1 MYSESLV
8 SSAESDSDEG
18 KHIVVNGYPADLYLD
33 TERGKANV
41 LVWMNDEI
49 GAIFSILAPF
59 SGDEIIKMA
68 ESVEAR
74 ETAATTEQA
83 T

>member
-8 SSAESDSDEG
+8 SRVESDSDEV
-18 KHIVVNGYPADLYLD
+18 KHIVINGCPADLYLD
-33 TERGKANV
+33 TEPGKTNV

-49 GAIFSILAPF
+49 GAFFSILAPF
-59 SGDEIIKMA
+59 IGDEIIKMA
-68 ESVEAR
+68 EGVEAQ

>member
-8 SSAESDSDEG
+8 SRVESDSDEV
-18 KHIVVNGYPADLYLD
+18 KHIVINGCPADLYLD
-33 TERGKANV
+33 TEPGKANV
-41 LVWMNDEI
+41 LVWMNNEI
-49 GAIFSILAPF
+49 GAFFSISAPF
-59 SGDEIIKMA
+59 RGDEIIKMA
-68 ESVEAR
+68 ESVETR

>member
-33 TERGKANV
+33 TEPGKANV
-41 LVWMNDEI
+41 LVWMNNEI
-49 GAIFSILAPF
+49 GAFFSISAPF
-59 SGDEIIKMA
+59 RGDEIIKMA
-68 ESVEAR
+68 ESVEVL
-74 ETAATTEQA
+74 ESVDTAEMTS
-83 T
+83 